1 MGTLKVEGTPESVEG
16 ITYGEGQMF
25 SGGGYVANG
34 GDPLSTPTRGSPA
47 MQLLGRKVWK
57 SYIYLPAFERSG
69 IQGLITIVS
78 CYCSCIE

>member
-34 GDPLSTPTRGSPA
+34 GDPLSTPTRGNPA
-47 MQLLGRKVWK
+47 MQLHDEKFGKVI
-57 SYIYLPAFERSG
+57 YIYLRLKG
-69 IQGLITIVS
+69 RVS
-78 CYCSCIE
+78 KG